1 MKRYPLLVQLISY
14 VFVIVIALITTLG
27 LLYYQTSSRNIR
39 QLIERDTRQS
49 IRQSSQF
56 IDAYIKPLK
65 ETTSVLAKHSAIQSF
80 ASQAYQENDEQV
92 LQLMKMVLATNSD
105 LQAAVLVTKDGRTVS
120 TNPQLTMKTSSDM
133 MAETWYKSAIDR
145 QAMPVLTSARQ
156 SSLSSKKEWVVSV
169 TQEVVDT
176 AGHNLGVLRLDIAYP
191 TIKASLDQLQ
201 LGHQG
206 FAFIVNDK
214 HEFVYHPQKSVYSSS
229 REMAAMKPYLAI
241 KNGYAKDKSSFVY
254 QRVIPNSQWTLV
266 GVASLDQLHRVQRQI
281 FWSFLGIGLLSCLIC
296 GFATVLVLRKWI
308 RPIRQLQQVIL
319 AIQKGDRQLRAQETG
334 SPELTD
340 LAQQFNALLDQIDH
354 LMIAVADKEKAIG
367 QYRLQAL
374 ASQINPHFLYNTL
387 DTIIWMAE
395 FNDSKRVVEV
405 TKSLAKYFRLA
416 LNQGNEYIR
425 LADELDHV
433 SQYLFIQKQRYGD
446 KLTYEVQGLEAYS
459 DLLIPK
465 LILQPLVENAIYHG
479 IKEVDRKGMI
489 KVVVSETAQD
499 LMLSVWDNGKG
510 IEDPSLTNSQSL
522 LARGGVGL
530 KNVDQRLK
538 LHYGEGYHMTINS
551 RPNQFTEIGLLIPKS
566 KGLRADARPER
577 MST

>member
-65 ETTSVLAKHSAIQSF
+65 ETTSVLAKNSEIQDF
-80 ASQAYQENDEQV
+80 ASQIHQEDEKQV
-92 LQLMKMVLATNSD
+92 LQLMEMVLATNSD

-120 TNPQLTMKTSSDM
+120 TNPQLIMKTSSDM
-133 MAETWYKSAIDR
+133 MAEPWYKAAIDR
-145 QAMPVLTSARQ
+145 QAMPVLTPARQ
-156 SSLSSKKEWVVSV
+156 LSLSSKKEWVVSV
-169 TQEVVDT
+169 TQEVVDR

-201 LGHQG
+201 LGRQG
-206 FAFIVNDK
+206 FAFIVNDR
-214 HEFVYHPQKSVYSSS
+214 HEFVYHPKKSVYSSS
-229 REMAAMKPYLAI
+229 KEMAAMKPYLAI
-241 KNGYAKDKSSFVY
+241 QNGYTKDKTSFVY
-254 QRVIPNSQWTLV
+254 QKLIPNSQWTLV
-266 GVASLDQLHRVQRQI
+266 GVASLDQLHRVQHQI
-281 FWSFLGIGLLSCLIC
+281 FWSFLGTGLLACLIC
-296 GFATVLVLRKWI
+296 GFATVLALRRWI
-308 RPIRQLQQVIL
+308 RPIQQLQQVIL

-340 LAQQFNALLDQIDH
+340 LAQQFNALLDQIDS
-354 LMIAVADKEKAIG
+354 LMVAVADKEKAIG

-446 KLTYEVQGLEAYS
+446 KLSYEVQGLDVYA
-459 DLLIPK
+459 DFVIPK

-489 KVVVSETAQD
+489 KVTVSDTAQH
-499 LMLSVWDNGKG
+499 LVLTVWDNGKG
-510 IEDPSLTNSQSL
+510 IEDSSLTNSQSL
-522 LARGGVGL
+522 LTRGGVGL

-538 LHYGEGYHMTINS
+538 LHYGEGYYMTIHS
-551 RPNQFTEIGLLIPKS
+551 QSDQFTEIQLSLPKMHE
-566 KGLRADARPER
+566 LMADDTQENE
-577 MST
+577 

>member
-80 ASQAYQENDEQV
+80 ASQAYQKNDEQV

-281 FWSFLGIGLLSCLIC
+281 FWSFLGIGLLACLIC
-296 GFATVLVLRKWI
+296 GFATILVLRKWI

-446 KLTYEVQGLEAYS
+446 KLTYEVQGLVAYS

>member
-80 ASQAYQENDEQV
+80 ASQAYQKNDEQV

-145 QAMPVLTSARQ
+145 QAMPVLISARQ

-281 FWSFLGIGLLSCLIC
+281 FWSFLGIGLLACLIC

-566 KGLRADARPER
+566 KDLRADARPER